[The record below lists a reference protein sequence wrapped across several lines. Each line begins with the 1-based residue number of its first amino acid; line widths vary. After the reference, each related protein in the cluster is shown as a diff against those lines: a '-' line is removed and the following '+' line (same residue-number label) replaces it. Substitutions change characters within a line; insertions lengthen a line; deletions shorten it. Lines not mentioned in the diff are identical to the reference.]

1 VDKAYNLT
9 DLQRQAEKNR
19 PMFEAFDALIDQY
32 KAQRKLA
39 MLNYKPDF
47 TLWGGYRWRD
57 NGLPD
62 GGTDF
67 VSAGISVNLP
77 IHRARLDAAVAEA
90 DSALRMAHQ
99 KRNDFR
105 NKVDL
110 TIHRAMTK
118 FDQAGQLVKLY
129 KSGII
134 PQAEQTYQATLSA
147 YQVDKVDFLNLLDAV
162 MSLYRYDIDYARAI
176 SDQQRSR
183 AQLEA
188 AAGIGLYASAQDHDS
203 TSDRMKP

>member
-1 VDKAYNLT
+1 
-9 DLQRQAEKNR
+9 
-19 PMFEAFDALIDQY
+19 M
-32 KAQRKLA
+32 
-39 MLNYKPDF
+39 
-47 TLWGGYRWRD
+47 
-57 NGLPD
+57 
-62 GGTDF
+62 
-67 VSAGISVNLP
+67 
-77 IHRARLDAAVAEA
+77 AEA

-99 KRNDFR
+99 KRSDFR

-129 KSGII
+129 QSGII
-134 PQAEQTYQATLSA
+134 PQAEQTYQVTLSA

-162 MSLYRYDIDYARAI
+162 MSLYRYDIDYAQAI

-188 AAGIGLYASAQDHDS
+188 AAGIGPYASASTQDHFEQQ
-203 TSDRMKP
+203 